1 MHATE
6 AASIAAFQ
14 AIEAMFPR
22 ARKTLGT
29 HVATG
34 QLDNTCGLATPPDN
48 YGHFDLH
55 PFKSA
60 PFLTSFQTVRAIP

>member
-1 MHATE
+1 MHTSE

-29 HVATG
+29 HVAAG
-34 QLDNTCGLATPPDN
+34 QLDSASGLATPPDN

-60 PFLTSFQTVRAIP
+60 PLLSTFQTVRAIP